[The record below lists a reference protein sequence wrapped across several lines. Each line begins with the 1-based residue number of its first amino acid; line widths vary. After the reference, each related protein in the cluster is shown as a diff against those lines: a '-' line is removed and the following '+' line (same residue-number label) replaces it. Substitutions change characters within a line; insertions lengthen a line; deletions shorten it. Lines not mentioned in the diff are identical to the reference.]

1 MKPMLLLSL
10 DKNRKA
16 FTLLEMIIAFSI
28 ICFVGTIVVRW
39 FIMNRQYQKRVTEL
53 YDGDTIIRNA
63 IWEIHKDLKT
73 SRTVIYPRA
82 LRAFANDEFN
92 MSSDSKLVVKNFEG
106 DIVSYFY
113 KRDTKE
119 LVRVISH
126 VPTDDAPQDKTRVIA
141 KNLNSVVF
149 TNKNL
154 LNNCVNIYME
164 CGPSVL
170 MDAVFLM
177 ND

>member
-1 MKPMLLLSL
+1 MLLLSL

-82 LRAFANDEFN
+82 LRAFANVSQYIIITHN
-92 MSSDSKLVVKNFEG
+92 NF
-106 DIVSYFY
+106 
-113 KRDTKE
+113 
-119 LVRVISH
+119 
-126 VPTDDAPQDKTRVIA
+126 
-141 KNLNSVVF
+141 
-149 TNKNL
+149 
-154 LNNCVNIYME
+154 
-164 CGPSVL
+164 
-170 MDAVFLM
+170 
-177 ND
+177 